1 MRSKVQGAALGL
13 WDREGHVIV
22 RGEARG
28 LNGRSLAKVRSAQGR
43 RAPAPA
49 MGSSS
54 DGLHTLPEYPQNAVS
69 SAGDMRFY
77 LQNLLDS
84 KEKQLQQAGTLG
96 QRVLAQQMEL
106 EERIRQLQ
114 ELEADKSDDDEVE
127 PDVRNRYRELADT
140 IIAWDAENAQL
151 SSAFG
156 ASLKVR
162 GRHIVALKLITLSAL
177 AVCCCKIFTH
187 FLLHGPAS

>member
-1 MRSKVQGAALGL
+1 LA
-13 WDREGHVIV
+13 
-22 RGEARG
+22 GE
-28 LNGRSLAKVRSAQGR
+28 SQCEGR
-43 RAPAPA
+43 RAPAPT

-54 DGLHTLPEYPQNAVS
+54 DGLHTLPEYPQNAAS

-114 ELEADKSDDDEVE
+114 ELDADKSDDEEVD

-140 IIAWDAENAQL
+140 IMAWDAENAQL

-162 GRHIVALKLITLSAL
+162 GRHIVVLKLITLSAL
-177 AVCCCKIFTH
+177 AVCCSKVFTSVQ
-187 FLLHGPAS
+187 LHGPAS